1 MYMLKMVNRGHTQ
14 SPRLFDS
21 FEGACAEARYYVS
34 YFTYGEAYVAE
45 ISNPDNDLYAVFGNE
60 GGDD

>member
-1 MYMLKMVNRGHTQ
+1 MYMLTTINRGHTQ

-21 FEGACAEARYYVS
+21 LEEACAEARWYAS
-34 YFTYGEAYVAE
+34 NFDHSEAYVADV
-45 ISNPDNDLYAVFGNE
+45 SRPDDDLFAVFGTE